1 MKLGIVIQLG
11 GNLREEI
18 TKSMDMG
25 ISTCQLICWD
35 PDLFTEEMVQVVNNT
50 IKEFDFGVTALWV
63 GWQGPCVWNHV
74 DGPLTIGLVPTTYR
88 FDRIKTLELGAR
100 FANKIG
106 VRDVITHVG
115 FIPENPHDSEYYGLI
130 NSLKY
135 LVTRLA
141 QYDCNFLF
149 ETGQE
154 TPVTLLR
161 TINEIGMSNVGI
173 NLDPANLILYG
184 KGNPVDALDVFGQYI
199 LGVHAKDGLYPN
211 DGYTLGSEVPLGEGK
226 VDFEKLIPKLYA
238 CGYRGAVTIEREISG
253 EQQIKDIMKAKRI
266 LDKIISSL
274 PKDREG

>member
-106 VRDVITHVG
+106 
-115 FIPENPHDSEYYGLI
+115 F
-130 NSLKY
+130 
-135 LVTRLA
+135 
-141 QYDCNFLF
+141 
-149 ETGQE
+149 
-154 TPVTLLR
+154 
-161 TINEIGMSNVGI
+161 GM
-173 NLDPANLILYG
+173 
-184 KGNPVDALDVFGQYI
+184 
-199 LGVHAKDGLYPN
+199 
-211 DGYTLGSEVPLGEGK
+211 
-226 VDFEKLIPKLYA
+226 
-238 CGYRGAVTIEREISG
+238 
-253 EQQIKDIMKAKRI
+253 
-266 LDKIISSL
+266 
-274 PKDREG
+274 